1 MKLARLAKKNSLA
14 VKIMTAFSI
23 ARIAV
28 MLINRKNQDAFGLLL
43 ALLIFYVVG
52 NIILNLVDSQS
63 AVTKFTTIT
72 GFAVITVVGIFQSGD
87 VSDALPAFIAMGMCI
102 VFMDAVLIKVT
113 SAVAVT
119 GVLAQT
125 FIRVLN
131 DGFTPSILWIE
142 ILLLTVVFT
151 FGLIMACEITLK
163 EQETDKQEIEYHVAY
178 QEEVTGNMVK
188 VVDNGNVHI
197 GKLQEKLG
205 NFKNA
210 TTEVTQS
217 VEAISLGVNESVEN
231 MEVSTSMTQQIQG
244 IIDNLIDLKN
254 SSVGSANNAV
264 GEIEKGLKIIDGL
277 KDKSGDINVANDD
290 VTRVSRELFE
300 KIMSAEEITDL
311 IYQISQQTNLLALN
325 ASIEAARA
333 GDAGKGFAVVA
344 DEIRKLA
351 DDTRSSIDSI
361 SEILQGVTDLANQ
374 TGELIKKSVAAVAE
388 QAEYI
393 EAADSSFQS
402 IAGSVEALH
411 GDMTQLDTLSGTL
424 DESNNAII
432 DGLANQQAAS
442 EEIAANAISASELCD
457 NNLKDLNIVIAEL
470 NEVAKIIGSLD
481 SNGEGVH
488 DEQNEYDE
496 SEEYGEEDEYDEAM

>member
-1 MKLARLAKKNSLA
+1 
-14 VKIMTAFSI
+14 
-23 ARIAV
+23 
-28 MLINRKNQDAFGLLL
+28 
-43 ALLIFYVVG
+43 
-52 NIILNLVDSQS
+52 
-63 AVTKFTTIT
+63 
-72 GFAVITVVGIFQSGD
+72 
-87 VSDALPAFIAMGMCI
+87 
-102 VFMDAVLIKVT
+102 
-113 SAVAVT
+113 
-119 GVLAQT
+119 
-125 FIRVLN
+125 
-131 DGFTPSILWIE
+131 
-142 ILLLTVVFT
+142 
-151 FGLIMACEITLK
+151 
-163 EQETDKQEIEYHVAY
+163 
-178 QEEVTGNMVK
+178 
-188 VVDNGNVHI
+188 
-197 GKLQEKLG
+197 
-205 NFKNA
+205 
-210 TTEVTQS
+210 
-217 VEAISLGVNESVEN
+217 

-481 SNGEGVH
+481 ANGESTH
-488 DEQNEYDE
+488 EEQDEYDE